1 MRTCTFD
8 NIHYGNALTAS
19 IDSAGHFLNGEWR
32 KVKGPRGNWDHTL
45 AEVVAMESQMK
56 LLSEPALQW
65 RYSNAAIATLERII
79 EVVSRQPFEK
89 FIHDRIFEPLA
100 MKDTFY
106 FLPMEKRNRLAAVY
120 TDDDGVL
127 KRFSGDRFARG
138 RNVPLPKEE
147 STPPQ
152 RIWLPFIR

>member
-1 MRTCTFD
+1 
-8 NIHYGNALTAS
+8 
-19 IDSAGHFLNGEWR
+19 
-32 KVKGPRGNWDHTL
+32 
-45 AEVVAMESQMK
+45 MESQMK
-56 LLSEPALQW
+56 LLSEPGLQW
-65 RYSNAAIATLERII
+65 RYSNAGIATLGRII
-79 EVVSRQPFEK
+79 EVVSGQPFEK
-89 FIHDRIFEPLA
+89 IIHDRIFEPLA

-120 TDDDGVL
+120 TDDDGSSNAFPATV
-127 KRFSGDRFARG
+127 FARG